1 MKQYR
6 EAKDKHPNGILL
18 FRLGDFYEIFF
29 DDAKVAAP
37 IMGVQLTSRPLGKA
51 GRAPMCGVP
60 HHAWQAYVGKLLRA
74 GHKVVICDQVEAA
87 SKNKIVRRDVT
98 RVLTPGTVVE
108 EAYLEPSKPNYLV
121 AAWSKGTEAGIA
133 ACEVSTGELLLCQL
147 PRERLQSE
155 IERLAPAELLTPPE
169 IEEYRFDPVRGEQRL
184 KDMLGIAFPAS
195 VGAQDAP
202 LAVGAA
208 GVVLDYLKQNQTRV
222 GPGVFSVRTYS
233 PDATMP
239 LDAATVRNL
248 ELPALVDLVDR
259 TSTPVGARQLRSWL
273 GAPLR
278 DAESIELRLAAVDE
292 LVSSADQRDVLQA
305 ALKPV
310 GDLERLVS
318 RSAQGH
324 ATARELVGLRRS
336 LEALPAVQD
345 ALSECSALVT
355 RELAGQV
362 SAAPELVDILARALV
377 EDPPLN
383 ARDGGVIRSGYDA
396 DLDAISDGSRAAREW
411 IAKLEATERR
421 RSGIRSLKVGFNKVF
436 GYYIEVSH
444 ANTAT
449 LPDDYVRKQTLV
461 GGERYIT
468 PELKEREA
476 IVLTAQERIAAR
488 ELEILHELRE
498 AVAGSALLLRETA
511 HAMGMVD
518 ALLSLAA
525 AAAEHGWSRPEVN
538 AGVQLNIRGGR
549 HPLVERGLPA
559 GVFVANDLELDPDD
573 AQIVVLTG
581 PNMAG
586 KSTYLRQAAMIVLLA
601 QCGSFVPAERAVI
614 GLADRVF
621 TRVGAHD
628 DITAGMSTFMVE
640 MTETAYIL
648 NHATRSS
655 LVIFDEVGRGTSTYD
670 GVSIAQAVVEHLHD
684 APKLGCRTLFA
695 THYHEL
701 TALAER
707 LPRVRNQRV
716 EVLEEGDTVRFL
728 HRVVPGGA
736 DRSYGIHVA
745 AVAGLPSGVIARA
758 RDVLADLERQ
768 RPLEPPEFQLGLP
781 IEMASDPLRKELE
794 DIKADQHRRAGCG
807 EDLDPRQRRRR
818 RNPCRRAGGRLS
830 ASHHEQAHQACRP
843 HHDPVVRLP
852 WRGPREHRR
861 GR

>member
-1 MKQYR
+1 VNPQATPVMKQYR
-6 EAKDKHPNGILL
+6 EAKEKHPGGILL

-29 DDAKVAAP
+29 DDAKIAAP
-37 IMGVQLTSRPLGKA
+37 IMGVLLTSRPLGKT

-87 SKNKIVRRDVT
+87 SKNKLVRRDVT

-108 EAYLEPSKPNYLV
+108 DAYLEPSRPNYLV
-121 AAWSKGTEAGIA
+121 AAWSKGLEAGIA

-147 PRERLQSE
+147 PKDRLMNE
-155 IERLAPAELLTPPE
+155 LERLAPAELLTPPD
-169 IEEYRFDPVRGEQRL
+169 IEEYRFDPVRGQQRL
-184 KDMLGIAFPAS
+184 KDMLGIAYPATI
-195 VGAQDAP
+195 GAVDAP

-222 GPGVFSVRTYS
+222 LPGSFTVTTYS
-233 PDATMP
+233 PDASMP

-248 ELPALVDLVDR
+248 ELPALVQLIDR

-292 LVSSADQRDVLQA
+292 LVNDPGLRDRLHGV
-305 ALKPV
+305 LKPV
-310 GDLERLVS
+310 GDLERLLS
-318 RSAQGH
+318 RAASGH
-324 ATARELVGLRRS
+324 ATPRELVGLRRS
-336 LEALPAVQD
+336 LEAIPAVVE
-345 ALSECSALVT
+345 ALGSCSALVT
-355 RELAGQV
+355 RELAGRIT
-362 SAAPELVDILARALV
+362 AAPELANTLARALV
-377 EDPPLN
+377 EDPP
-383 ARDGGVIRSGYDA
+383 ATIREGGAVRPGFDA
-396 DLDAISDGSRAAREW
+396 DLDAISDGSRSARDW
-411 IAKLEATERR
+411 IGKLETAERR
-421 RSGIRSLKVGFNKVF
+421 RSGIRSLKVGFNRVF

-444 ANTAT
+444 ANTAS
-449 LPDDYVRKQTLV
+449 LPDDYVRKQTLT

-468 PELKEREA
+468 PELKEKEA
-476 IVLTAQERIAAR
+476 VVLSAQERIAAR
-488 ELEILHELRE
+488 ELEILRDLGL
-498 AVAGSALLLRETA
+498 AVAAAGPPLRETA
-511 HAMGMVD
+511 QATGTVD
-518 ALLSLAA
+518 ALLSFAVAA
-525 AAAEHGWSRPEVN
+525 SEHAWHRPEVN
-538 AGVQLNIRGGR
+538 AGTQLSIKGGR
-549 HPLVERGLPA
+549 HPLVETSLPA
-559 GVFVANDLELDPDD
+559 GVFVANDLELDPDR
-573 AQIVVLTG
+573 AQIVILTG

-601 QCGSFVPAERAVI
+601 QCGSFVPADRAVI

-628 DITAGMSTFMVE
+628 DISAGMSTFMVE

-758 RDVLADLERQ
+758 RDVLGELERQ
-768 RPLEPPEFQLGLP
+768 RPLEPPELQLGLP
-781 IEMASDPLRKELE
+781 IEVAPDAVRQELE
-794 DIKADQHRRAGCG
+794 AIDPASLSPLEALQKLYQLRAK
-807 EDLDPRQRRRR
+807 LTQ
-818 RNPCRRAGGRLS
+818 
-830 ASHHEQAHQACRP
+830 
-843 HHDPVVRLP
+843 
-852 WRGPREHRR
+852 
-861 GR
+861 

>member
-1 MKQYR
+1 MRQYR
-6 EAKDKHPNGILL
+6 EAKDRHPDGILL

-29 DDAKVAAP
+29 DDARVAAP

-147 PRERLQSE
+147 PRERMQSE

-202 LAVGAA
+202 LAVGPA
-208 GVVLDYLKQNQTRV
+208 GVVLDHLKQNRTRA

-248 ELPALVDLVDR
+248 ELPALGDLVDR
-259 TSTPVGARQLRSWL
+259 RSTPAC
-273 GAPLR
+273 A
-278 DAESIELRLAAVDE
+278 
-292 LVSSADQRDVLQA
+292 
-305 ALKPV
+305 
-310 GDLERLVS
+310 
-318 RSAQGH
+318 
-324 ATARELVGLRRS
+324 
-336 LEALPAVQD
+336 
-345 ALSECSALVT
+345 

-498 AVAGSALLLRETA
+498 AVAGLAPLLRETA

-525 AAAEHGWSRPEVN
+525 AAAEHGWRRPEVN

-559 GVFVANDLELDPDD
+559 GVFVANDPELDPDD

-581 PNMAG
+581 PNTAG

-628 DITAGMSTFMVE
+628 DISAGMSTFMVE

-758 RDVLADLERQ
+758 RDVLGELERQ
-768 RPLEPPEFQLGLP
+768 RPLEPPELQLGLP
-781 IEMASDPLRKELE
+781 IEVAPDAVRQELE
-794 DIKADQHRRAGCG
+794 AIDPASLSPLEALQKLYQLRAK
-807 EDLDPRQRRRR
+807 LTQ
-818 RNPCRRAGGRLS
+818 
-830 ASHHEQAHQACRP
+830 
-843 HHDPVVRLP
+843 
-852 WRGPREHRR
+852 
-861 GR
+861 

>member
-1 MKQYR
+1 VNPPATPVMRQYR
-6 EAKDKHPNGILL
+6 EAKEKHPDGILL

-37 IMGVQLTSRPLGKA
+37 VMGVQLTSRPLGKT

-60 HHAWQAYVGKLLRA
+60 HHAWQSYVGKLLRA
-74 GHKVVICDQVEAA
+74 GHKVVICDQVEPAT
-87 SKNKIVRRDVT
+87 KNKIVKRDVT

-108 EAYLEPSKPNYLV
+108 DAYLEPSRPNYLV
-121 AAWSKGTEAGIA
+121 AAWTRGLESGIA

-147 PRERLQSE
+147 PKDRLQPE
-155 IERLAPAELLTPPE
+155 LERLAPAELLAPPDV
-169 IEEYRFDPVRGEQRL
+169 EEYRFDPVRGQQRM

-208 GVVLDYLKQNQTRV
+208 GVVLDYLRQNQTRV
-222 GPGVFSVRTYS
+222 IPGSLSVRTYS

-248 ELPALVDLVDR
+248 ELPALMDLVDR
-259 TSTPVGARQLRSWL
+259 TSTPVGARQLRAWL

-292 LVSSADQRDVLQA
+292 LVDVPGLRDRLQSV
-305 ALKPV
+305 LKPI
-310 GDLERLVS
+310 GDMERLVA
-318 RSAQGH
+318 RAAQGH
-324 ATARELVGLRRS
+324 ASARELVILRRS
-336 LEALPAVQD
+336 LDAIPAVLD
-345 ALSECSALVT
+345 TLGACAALVT
-355 RELAGQV
+355 RELAADIT
-362 SAAPELVDILARALV
+362 AAPELASRLTAALV
-377 EDPPLN
+377 EDPP
-383 ARDGGVIRSGYDA
+383 ASTREGGAIRHGYDG
-396 DLDAISDGSRAAREW
+396 DLDSISEGSRSAREW
-411 IAKLEATERR
+411 IARLEGAERKR
-421 RSGIRSLKVGFNKVF
+421 TGIRSLKVGFNKVF

-444 ANTAT
+444 ANRVA
-449 LPDDYVRKQTLV
+449 LPDDYLRKQTLT

-468 PELKEREA
+468 PGLKEKEGV
-476 IVLTAQERIAAR
+476 VLSAQERLAAR
-488 ELEILHELRE
+488 ELEILQDLAG
-498 AVAGSALLLRETA
+498 AVAGASPALRTSAQA
-511 HAMGMVD
+511 IGMVD
-518 ALLSLAA
+518 ALASLAA
-525 AAAEHGWSRPEVN
+525 AAAEHAWRRPEVN
-538 AGVQLNIRGGR
+538 AGLRLSIHGGR

-559 GVFVANDLELDPDD
+559 GVFVANDLELDPD
-573 AQIVVLTG
+573 AEQIVILTG

-601 QCGSFVPAERAVI
+601 QCGSFVPADRAVI

-628 DITAGMSTFMVE
+628 DISAGMSTFMVE

-684 APKLGCRTLFA
+684 SPRLGSRTLFA

-716 EVLEEGDTVRFL
+716 EVLEEGDSVRFL

-745 AVAGLPSGVIARA
+745 AVAGLPGGVIARA
-758 RDVLADLERQ
+758 RDVLAELERQ
-768 RPLEPPEFQLGLP
+768 RPLEPPEVQLGLP
-781 IEMASDPLRKELE
+781 IEAAPDPLRQELE
-794 DIKADQHRRAGCG
+794 
-807 EDLDPRQRRRR
+807 ELDPASLSPLEALQKLYQL
-818 RNPCRRAGGRLS
+818 RARLT
-830 ASHHEQAHQACRP
+830 P
-843 HHDPVVRLP
+843 
-852 WRGPREHRR
+852 
-861 GR
+861 

>member
-1 MKQYR
+1 MRQYR
-6 EAKDKHPNGILL
+6 EAKEKHADGILL

-37 IMGVQLTSRPLGKA
+37 IMGVQLTSRPLGKT

-60 HHAWQAYVGKLLRA
+60 HHAWQSYVGKLLRA

-87 SKNKIVRRDVT
+87 GKSKIVKRDVT

-108 EAYLEPSKPNYLV
+108 DAYLEPSRPNYLV
-121 AAWSKGTEAGIA
+121 AAWTRGLESGIA

-147 PRERLQSE
+147 PKDRLQGE
-155 IERLAPAELLTPPE
+155 LERLAPAELLTPPDV
-169 IEEYRFDPVRGEQRL
+169 EEYRFDPVRGQQRL
-184 KDMLGIAFPAS
+184 KDVLGIAFPAV

-202 LAVGAA
+202 LAIGAA
-208 GVVLDYLKQNQTRV
+208 GVILDYLKQNQTRV
-222 GPGVFSVRTYS
+222 SPGSFSVRTYA

-248 ELPALVDLVDR
+248 ELPELTVIVDR
-259 TSTPVGARQLRSWL
+259 TATPVGARQLRSWL

-292 LVSSADQRDVLQA
+292 LVSAPALRDRLQV

-318 RSAQGH
+318 RAAQGH
-324 ATARELVGLRRS
+324 ASARELVMLRRS
-336 LEALPAVQD
+336 LDAIPPLEQTLGACAALI
-345 ALSECSALVT
+345 T
-355 RELAGQV
+355 RQLATEIN
-362 SAAPELVDILARALV
+362 AAPELSAKLSAALV
-377 EDPPLN
+377 EDPPTTV
-383 ARDGGVIRSGYDA
+383 REGGAIRHGYDA
-396 DLDAISDGSRAAREW
+396 ALDEISEGSRAAREW
-411 IAKLEATERR
+411 IAKLESVERKR
-421 RSGIRSLKVGFNKVF
+421 TGIKSLKVGFNKVF

-444 ANTAT
+444 ANTVR
-449 LPDDYVRKQTLV
+449 LPDDYVRKQTLT

-468 PELKEREA
+468 PELKEREG
-476 IVLTAQERIAAR
+476 IVLSAQERIAAR
-488 ELEILHELRE
+488 ELEILQDLAT
-498 AVAGSALLLRETA
+498 AVAASAPGLRATA
-511 HAMGMVD
+511 HAMGMID
-518 ALLSLAA
+518 ALMSLAV
-525 AAAEHGWSRPEVN
+525 AAAEHAWRRPEVN
-538 AGVQLNIRGGR
+538 AGLRLSIQGGR
-549 HPLVERGLPA
+549 HPLVEQGLPS
-559 GVFVANDLELDPDD
+559 GVFVANDLDLDPDD
-573 AQIVVLTG
+573 AQIVILTG

-586 KSTYLRQAAMIVLLA
+586 KSTYLRQAAIIVLLA
-601 QCGSFVPAERAVI
+601 QCGSFVPVERAVI
-614 GLADRVF
+614 GLVDRVF

-628 DITAGMSTFMVE
+628 DIRAGMSTFMVE

-655 LVIFDEVGRGTSTYD
+655 LVILDEVGRGTSTYD

-684 APKLGCRTLFA
+684 SPKLGCRTLFA

-716 EVLEEGDTVRFL
+716 EVLEEGDAVRFL

-745 AVAGLPSGVIARA
+745 AVAGLPAGVIARA

-768 RPLEPPEFQLGLP
+768 RPLEPAELQLGLP
-781 IEMASDPLRKELE
+781 IEIAPDALRLELE
-794 DIKADQHRRAGCG
+794 QI
-807 EDLDPRQRRRR
+807 DP
-818 RNPCRRAGGRLS
+818 ASLS
-830 ASHHEQAHQACRP
+830 PLEALQKLYQLRDKLNS
-843 HHDPVVRLP
+843 
-852 WRGPREHRR
+852 
-861 GR
+861 

>member
-1 MKQYR
+1 MRQYR
-6 EAKDKHPNGILL
+6 EAKEKHPDGILL

-29 DDAKVAAP
+29 DDAKLAAP
-37 IMGVQLTSRPLGKA
+37 IMGVQLTSRPLGKT

-60 HHAWQAYVGKLLRA
+60 HHAWQSYVGKLLRA

-108 EAYLEPSKPNYLV
+108 DAYLEPSQPNYLV
-121 AAWSKGTEAGIA
+121 AAWSKGTEAGLA

-147 PRERLQSE
+147 PRDRLQSE
-155 IERLAPAELLTPPE
+155 IERLAPAELLTPPA
-169 IEEYRFDPVRGEQRL
+169 IEEYRFDPVRGQQRL
-184 KDMLGIAFPAS
+184 KDLLGIAFAAS
-195 VGAQDAP
+195 VGAGDAP

-222 GPGVFSVRTYS
+222 VPGSFSVRTYS

-248 ELPALVDLVDR
+248 ELPALIDLVDR
-259 TSTPVGARQLRSWL
+259 TCTPVGARQLRAWM

-278 DAESIELRLAAVDE
+278 DAEWIELRLAAVDE
-292 LVSSADQRDVLQA
+292 LVANPALRDRLGV

-318 RSAQGH
+318 RAAQGH

-336 LEALPAVQD
+336 MEAIPAVQETVG
-345 ALSECSALVT
+345 ACTALVT
-355 RELAGQV
+355 RELAGLV
-362 SAAPELVDILARALV
+362 SAAPDLAATLARALV
-377 EDPPLN
+377 EDPPVN
-383 ARDGGVIRSGYDA
+383 AREGGVIRSGYDA
-396 DLDAISDGSRAAREW
+396 DLDSISEGSRTAREW
-411 IAKLEATERR
+411 IARLETAERR

-444 ANTAT
+444 ANTAK
-449 LPDDYVRKQTLV
+449 LPDDYVRKQTLT

-468 PELKEREA
+468 PELKEKEA
-476 IVLTAQERIAAR
+476 IVLSAQERIAAR
-488 ELEILHELRE
+488 ELEILHDLVE
-498 AVAGSALLLRETA
+498 AVGVSAPVLRETA
-511 HAMGMVD
+511 HAIGMVD
-518 ALLSLAA
+518 ALLSLAS
-525 AAAEHGWSRPEVN
+525 AAAEHAWRRPEVN
-538 AGVQLNIRGGR
+538 AGLQLSIKGGR
-549 HPLVERGLPA
+549 HPLVELGLPA
-559 GVFVANDLELDPDD
+559 GLFVSNDLELDPDS
-573 AQIVVLTG
+573 AQIVILTG

-586 KSTYLRQAAMIVLLA
+586 KSTYLRQAAIIVLLA

-628 DITAGMSTFMVE
+628 DISAGMSTFMVE

-758 RDVLADLERQ
+758 RDVLAELERQ

-781 IEMASDPLRKELE
+781 IEMAPDPLRKELE
-794 DIKADQHRRAGCG
+794 EIDPASLSPLEALQKLYQLRAQ
-807 EDLDPRQRRRR
+807 LTP
-818 RNPCRRAGGRLS
+818 
-830 ASHHEQAHQACRP
+830 
-843 HHDPVVRLP
+843 
-852 WRGPREHRR
+852 
-861 GR
+861 

>member
-1 MKQYR
+1 VIPAGRAQGALSTITPVMRQYR
-6 EAKDKHPNGILL
+6 DAKEKHPDGILL

-29 DDAKVAAP
+29 DDAKLAAP
-37 IMGVQLTSRPLGKA
+37 IMGVQLTSRPLGKS

-60 HHAWQAYVGKLLRA
+60 HHAWQAYVGKLLHA
-74 GHKVVICDQVEAA
+74 GHKVVICDQIEAA

-108 EAYLEPSKPNYLV
+108 DAYLEPSRHNYLV
-121 AAWSKGTEAGIA
+121 AAWSRGLEAGIA

-147 PRERLQSE
+147 PKDRLQSE
-155 IERLAPAELLTPPE
+155 LERLAPAELLSPPE
-169 IEEYRFDPVRGEQRL
+169 IEEYRFDPVRGQQRL
-184 KDMLGIAFPAS
+184 KDILGIAYPAS

-202 LAVGAA
+202 LAVGAV
-208 GVVLDYLKQNQTRV
+208 GVVLDYLKQNQTKV
-222 GPGVFSVRTYS
+222 APGSFTVRTYS

-248 ELPALVDLVDR
+248 ELPSLVQLIDR
-259 TSTPVGARQLRSWL
+259 TSTPVGARQLGAWL

-292 LVSSADQRDVLQA
+292 LVDAPALQDRLRDV
-305 ALKPV
+305 LKPV
-310 GDLERLVS
+310 GDLERLVT
-318 RSAQGH
+318 RAAQGH

-336 LEALPAVQD
+336 LEAIPAVQE
-345 ALSECSALVT
+345 ALAACSALVT
-355 RELAGQV
+355 RELAGHV
-362 SAAPELVDILARALV
+362 STAPELASTLARALV
-377 EDPPLN
+377 EDPPPTL
-383 ARDGGVIRSGYDA
+383 RQGGVIRHGYDA
-396 DLDAISDGSRAAREW
+396 DLDEISDASRGARDW

-444 ANTAT
+444 ANTAH
-449 LPDDYVRKQTLV
+449 LPDDYVRKQTLT

-468 PELKEREA
+468 PDLKQREA
-476 IVLTAQERIAAR
+476 IVLSAQERIAAR
-488 ELEILHELRE
+488 ELEILHDLGTAVTEAAPALR
-498 AVAGSALLLRETA
+498 ASA
-511 HAMGMVD
+511 HAIGMVD
-518 ALLSLAA
+518 ALLSLAV
-525 AAAEHGWSRPEVN
+525 AAAEHGWRRPEVN
-538 AGVQLNIRGGR
+538 AGLQLSIKGGR

-559 GVFVANDLELDPDD
+559 GVFVANDLELDPDA
-573 AQIVVLTG
+573 AQIVILTG

-601 QCGSFVPAERAVI
+601 QCGSFVPAERARI

-628 DITAGMSTFMVE
+628 DISAGMSTFMVE

-684 APKLGCRTLFA
+684 APRLGCRTLFA

-716 EVLEEGDTVRFL
+716 EVLEEGDSVRFL

-758 RDVLADLERQ
+758 RDVLGELERQ
-768 RPLEPPEFQLGLP
+768 RPLEPPDVQLGLP
-781 IEMASDPLRKELE
+781 IEMTPDSVRKELE
-794 DIKADQHRRAGCG
+794 EIDPASLSPLEALQKLYQLRAK
-807 EDLDPRQRRRR
+807 LTP
-818 RNPCRRAGGRLS
+818 
-830 ASHHEQAHQACRP
+830 
-843 HHDPVVRLP
+843 
-852 WRGPREHRR
+852 
-861 GR
+861 

>member
-1 MKQYR
+1 MRQYR
-6 EAKDKHPNGILL
+6 DAKEKHPDGILL

-29 DDAKVAAP
+29 DDAKLAAP
-37 IMGVQLTSRPLGKA
+37 IMGVQLTSRPLGKS

-60 HHAWQAYVGKLLRA
+60 HHAWQAYVGKLLHA
-74 GHKVVICDQVEAA
+74 GHKVVICDQIEAA

-108 EAYLEPSKPNYLV
+108 DAYLEPSRHNYLV
-121 AAWSKGTEAGIA
+121 AAWSRGLEAGIA

-147 PRERLQSE
+147 PKDRLQSE
-155 IERLAPAELLTPPE
+155 LERLAPAELLSPPE
-169 IEEYRFDPVRGEQRL
+169 IEEYRFDPVRGQQRL
-184 KDMLGIAFPAS
+184 KDILGIAYPAS

-202 LAVGAA
+202 LAVGAV
-208 GVVLDYLKQNQTRV
+208 GVVLDYLKQNQTKV
-222 GPGVFSVRTYS
+222 APGSFTVRTYS

-248 ELPALVDLVDR
+248 ELPSLVQLIDR
-259 TSTPVGARQLRSWL
+259 TSTPVGARQLGAWL

-292 LVSSADQRDVLQA
+292 LVDAPALQDRLRDV
-305 ALKPV
+305 LKPV
-310 GDLERLVS
+310 GDLERLVT
-318 RSAQGH
+318 RAAQGH

-336 LEALPAVQD
+336 LEAIPAVQE
-345 ALSECSALVT
+345 ALAACSALVT
-355 RELAGQV
+355 RELAGHV
-362 SAAPELVDILARALV
+362 STAPELASTLARALV
-377 EDPPLN
+377 EDPPPTL
-383 ARDGGVIRSGYDA
+383 RQGGVIRHGYDA
-396 DLDAISDGSRAAREW
+396 DLDEISDASRGARDW

-444 ANTAT
+444 ANTAH
-449 LPDDYVRKQTLV
+449 LPDDYVRKQTLT

-468 PELKEREA
+468 PDLKQREA
-476 IVLTAQERIAAR
+476 IVLSAQERIAAR
-488 ELEILHELRE
+488 ELEILHDLGTAVTEAAPALR
-498 AVAGSALLLRETA
+498 ASA
-511 HAMGMVD
+511 HAIGMVD
-518 ALLSLAA
+518 ALLSLAV
-525 AAAEHGWSRPEVN
+525 AAAEHGWRRPEVN
-538 AGVQLNIRGGR
+538 AGLQLSIKGGR

-559 GVFVANDLELDPDD
+559 GVFVANDLELDPDA
-573 AQIVVLTG
+573 AQIVILTG

-601 QCGSFVPAERAVI
+601 QCGSFVPAERARI

-628 DITAGMSTFMVE
+628 DISAGMSTFMVE

-684 APKLGCRTLFA
+684 APRLGCRTLFA

-716 EVLEEGDTVRFL
+716 EVLEEGDSVRFL

-758 RDVLADLERQ
+758 RDVLGELERQ
-768 RPLEPPEFQLGLP
+768 RPLEPPDVQLGLP
-781 IEMASDPLRKELE
+781 IEMSPDSVRKELE
-794 DIKADQHRRAGCG
+794 EIDPASLSPLEALQKLYQLRAK
-807 EDLDPRQRRRR
+807 LTP
-818 RNPCRRAGGRLS
+818 
-830 ASHHEQAHQACRP
+830 
-843 HHDPVVRLP
+843 
-852 WRGPREHRR
+852 
-861 GR
+861 

>member
-1 MKQYR
+1 VIPAGRAQGALSTITPVMRQYR
-6 EAKDKHPNGILL
+6 DAKEKHPDGILL

-29 DDAKVAAP
+29 DDAKLAAP
-37 IMGVQLTSRPLGKA
+37 IMGVQLTSRPLGKT

-60 HHAWQAYVGKLLRA
+60 HHAWQAYVGKLLHA
-74 GHKVVICDQVEAA
+74 GHKVVICDQIEAA

-108 EAYLEPSKPNYLV
+108 DAYLEPSRHNYLV
-121 AAWSKGTEAGIA
+121 AAWSRGLEAGIA

-147 PRERLQSE
+147 PKDRLQSE
-155 IERLAPAELLTPPE
+155 LERLAPAELLSPPE
-169 IEEYRFDPVRGEQRL
+169 IEEYRFDPVRGQQRL
-184 KDMLGIAFPAS
+184 KDILGIAYPAS

-202 LAVGAA
+202 LAVGAV
-208 GVVLDYLKQNQTRV
+208 GVVLDYLKQNQTKV
-222 GPGVFSVRTYS
+222 APGSFTVRTYS

-248 ELPALVDLVDR
+248 ELPSLVQLIDR
-259 TSTPVGARQLRSWL
+259 TSTPVGARQLGAWL

-292 LVSSADQRDVLQA
+292 LVDAPALQDRLRDV
-305 ALKPV
+305 LKPV
-310 GDLERLVS
+310 GDLERLVT
-318 RSAQGH
+318 RAAQGH

-336 LEALPAVQD
+336 LEAIPAVQE
-345 ALSECSALVT
+345 ALAACSALVT
-355 RELAGQV
+355 RELAGHV
-362 SAAPELVDILARALV
+362 STAPELASTLARALV
-377 EDPPLN
+377 EDPPPTL
-383 ARDGGVIRSGYDA
+383 RQGGVIRHGYDA
-396 DLDAISDGSRAAREW
+396 DLDEISDASRGARDW

-421 RSGIRSLKVGFNKVF
+421 RTGIRSLKVGFNKVF

-444 ANTAT
+444 ANTAH
-449 LPDDYVRKQTLV
+449 LPDDYVRKQTLT

-468 PELKEREA
+468 PDLKQREA
-476 IVLTAQERIAAR
+476 IVLSAQERIAAR
-488 ELEILHELRE
+488 ELEILHDLGTAVTEAAPALR
-498 AVAGSALLLRETA
+498 ASA
-511 HAMGMVD
+511 HAIGMVD
-518 ALLSLAA
+518 ALLSLAV
-525 AAAEHGWSRPEVN
+525 AAAEHGWRRPEVN
-538 AGVQLNIRGGR
+538 AGLQLSIKGGR

-559 GVFVANDLELDPDD
+559 GVFVANDLELDPDA
-573 AQIVVLTG
+573 AQIVILTG

-601 QCGSFVPAERAVI
+601 QCGSFVPAERARI

-628 DITAGMSTFMVE
+628 DISAGMSTFMVE

-684 APKLGCRTLFA
+684 APRLGCRTLFA

-716 EVLEEGDTVRFL
+716 EVLEEGDSVRFL

-758 RDVLADLERQ
+758 RDVLGELERQ
-768 RPLEPPEFQLGLP
+768 RPLEPPDVQLGLP
-781 IEMASDPLRKELE
+781 IEMTPDSVRKELE
-794 DIKADQHRRAGCG
+794 EIDPASLSPLEALQKLYQLRAK
-807 EDLDPRQRRRR
+807 LTP
-818 RNPCRRAGGRLS
+818 
-830 ASHHEQAHQACRP
+830 
-843 HHDPVVRLP
+843 
-852 WRGPREHRR
+852 
-861 GR
+861 